1 MHRPSGASNPVAPIS
16 HHFLDA
22 THVMHGVLTGG
33 AFSELIQAEASWF
46 GGREP
51 DTDRWIPDA
60 PEFDSW
66 SVRLTLTPGASWALQ
81 ASFAALDEPERL
93 HPAIDLYRST
103 LSVMHY
109 AALGGVAT
117 ATTVA
122 WGRNTRPRTTMTIAE
137 ARARFSGP
145 LLEHYLGVAQLPPAA
160 EDSLLLLFEQR
171 RQSALLAESA
181 LEWRGTTVFARYE
194 RARKDELFPP
204 PDLRHSTPYSIG
216 KLDVG
221 ILVERPTAWGVRLGA
236 GATAGVHWVP
246 AELVPAYGANPK
258 SLMLFTR
265 LGF

>member
-1 MHRPSGASNPVAPIS
+1 
-16 HHFLDA
+16 
-22 THVMHGVLTGG
+22 
-33 AFSELIQAEASWF
+33 
-46 GGREP
+46 
-51 DTDRWIPDA
+51 
-60 PEFDSW
+60 
-66 SVRLTLTPGASWALQ
+66 
-81 ASFAALDEPERL
+81 
-93 HPAIDLYRST
+93 
-103 LSVMHY
+103 
-109 AALGGVAT
+109 
-117 ATTVA
+117 
-122 WGRNTRPRTTMTIAE
+122 
-137 ARARFSGP
+137 
-145 LLEHYLGVAQLPPAA
+145 VAQLPPAA